1 MKPRRK
7 LLRLT
12 ASVIEVLPCAFAQW
26 HRCTR
31 PTNAAIGDAL
41 KAA

>member
-1 MKPRRK
+1 M
-7 LLRLT
+7 LRLT

-26 HRCTR
+26 YRCIR
-31 PTNAAIGDAL
+31 PTNAAIGEAL